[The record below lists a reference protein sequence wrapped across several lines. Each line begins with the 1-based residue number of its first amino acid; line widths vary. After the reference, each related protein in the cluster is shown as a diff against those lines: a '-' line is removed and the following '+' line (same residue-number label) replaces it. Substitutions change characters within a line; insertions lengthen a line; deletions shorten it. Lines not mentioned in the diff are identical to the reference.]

1 MRHTADIFSNAAGY
15 EKAMGRWSARLAPLF
30 VEFARVRDG
39 DRVLD
44 VGCGTGSLVQAV
56 ADIARRS
63 QIAGMDSAQ
72 PFIDYCR
79 SRFSDRR
86 ITFDCGSALA
96 LPYSDGFFDC
106 SLSLLVF
113 QHLPQPEKAAMEM
126 RRVTRTGGTVATCT
140 WDSRGLE
147 MNAILREEATRLE
160 PSHANRPERGS
171 REGQLA
177 GLWRAT
183 GLEGVEETAF
193 DIRTDFSSFDDYW
206 SPYTSGVGPTGAF
219 VAGLSPGIRDALRE
233 ALRKRILAGGPDRPF
248 SLRARAWAVR
258 GTVTGQ

>member
-1 MRHTADIFSNAAGY
+1 
-15 EKAMGRWSARLAPLF
+15 MGRWSARLAPLF

-56 ADIARRS
+56 AEIAPRS
-63 QIAGMDSAQ
+63 QIVGIDLAG
-72 PFIDYCR
+72 PFIEYCR
-79 SRFSDRR
+79 SRFSDPR
-86 ITFDCGSALA
+86 ITFDRGSALD
-96 LPYSDGFFDC
+96 LPYPDGSFDR

-126 RRVTRTGGTVATCT
+126 RRVTRPGGTVATCT

-147 MNAILREEATRLE
+147 MNAILREEAARLE
-160 PSHANRPERGS
+160 PSRGDRPERGS

-177 GLWRAT
+177 GLWRGS
-183 GLEGVEETAF
+183 GLEGVEEIAF
-193 DIRTDFSSFDDYW
+193 DIQTDFSSFDDYW
-206 SPYTSGVGPTGAF
+206 SQYAGGVGPTGAF
-219 VAGLSPGIRDALRE
+219 VAGLSPELRDALRE

-258 GTVTGQ
+258 GTVPSK